1 MKRFSLCL
9 AVAALTLAACGG
21 GGSSSSDAADTS
33 TAARTKNAAL
43 PTNPAA
49 STTTLPATVLSTTPG
64 GTMAPVPTTA
74 KPMANTTAA
83 PQFTTTTMKS
93 TTLSVTPG
101 VTMAPV
107 PTTAK
112 PMTNTTAAPQFTTTT
127 LQAAAVL
134 GARWKGQTFGADI
147 NLSGYKACASTDKAP
162 QMFAQSTKAPAHVQW
177 QNTLGT
183 VNDLTLDKVQLQAA
197 AGTSTTFAPVAHI
210 RTEAN
215 AAQITGV
222 AAGTKLKVRA
232 VYYRDGANAC
242 VTGASP
248 VVAVTVK

>member
-1 MKRFSLCL
+1 MKRLSLCVA
-9 AVAALTLAACGG
+9 AVALTLAACGG
-21 GGSSSSDAADTS
+21 GDSSSSEAADTS
-33 TAARTKNAAL
+33 AAARTKNAAL

-49 STTTLPATVLSTTPG
+49 STTTLQATVLST
-64 GTMAPVPTTA
+64 
-74 KPMANTTAA
+74 
-83 PQFTTTTMKS
+83 
-93 TTLSVTPG
+93 TPG

-162 QMFAQSTKAPAHVQW
+162 QMFAPSTKAPAHVQW